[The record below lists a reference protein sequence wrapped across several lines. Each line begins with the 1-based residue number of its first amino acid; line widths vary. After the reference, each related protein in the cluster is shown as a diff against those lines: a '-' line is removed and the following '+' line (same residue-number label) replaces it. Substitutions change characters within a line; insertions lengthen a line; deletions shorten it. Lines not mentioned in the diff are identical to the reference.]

1 MDVKLPVKMKGSD
14 YVKRKQGREE
24 RAYFYGVFFFNHN
37 ICIYQYIL
45 KFCNRRCLKGQK
57 EKFW

>member
-1 MDVKLPVKMKGSD
+1 MLSGSKGE
-14 YVKRKQGREE
+14 KRGHT
-24 RAYFYGVFFFNHN
+24 FMVFFFFNHN